1 MPMKREEHETLLN
14 ELLNSELEHSRR
26 TEILQHLRTDYT
38 NVHTEFGEISKNN
51 EKLKVDNEDLIIS
64 NSKLFRQ
71 IGVVGTTEE
80 KKEEEKDFSSS
91 ITIEAIEKV

>member
-26 TEILQHLRTDYT
+26 TEILQQLRTDYT
-38 NVHTEFGEISKNN
+38 NVHTEYGEISKSN
-51 EKLKVDNEDLIIS
+51 ERLKTDNEDLIIS

-71 IGVVGTTEE
+71 IGIVGTPEE
-80 KKEEEKDFSSS
+80 KKEEEKDFSST
-91 ITIEAIEKV
+91 ITIEAIEKP